1 MMTTDQRAELDAAM
15 KRATKGEWA
24 QGHLLSTEQTRRF
37 SFERRAY
44 FSDIEK
50 STFYVDFSAED
61 EGRSRKRIGS
71 TLECANDAHANAA
84 AIVALHNAY
93 PLLTATIDAQAA
105 EIARLREAL
114 AAMLLTHDAGGVT
127 LGAAKDARAALA
139 STGAA

>member
-1 MMTTDQRAELDAAM
+1 MPEYTPELRAELDAVMA
-15 KRATKGEWA
+15 KADKHGWA
-24 QGHLLSTEQTRRF
+24 
-37 SFERRAY
+37 
-44 FSDIEK
+44 
-50 STFYVDFSAED
+50 VDED
-61 EGRSRKRIGS
+61 GDLVLRVPTCWKEGAWQDKAGR
-71 TLECANDAHANAA
+71 DNAA